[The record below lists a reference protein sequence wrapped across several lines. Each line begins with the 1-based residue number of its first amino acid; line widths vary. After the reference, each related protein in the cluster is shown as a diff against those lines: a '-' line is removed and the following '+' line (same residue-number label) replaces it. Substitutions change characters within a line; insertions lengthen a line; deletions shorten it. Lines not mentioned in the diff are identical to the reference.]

1 MSQKLFNSLFN
12 NDEDETMENDQ
23 DFSDSLNFKFA
34 NTYDPSL
41 FVSEL
46 KQSNKKESKIADF
59 MKGTT
64 TLGFKFQG
72 GVVLA
77 VDSRASMGKFNS
89 SESVRKVIEINDYL
103 LGTMAGGAA
112 DCLFWEE
119 NLARILKIYELN
131 NGERMSVAGA
141 SQLFSSM
148 LFNYRGHGLSV
159 GTMIAGSDDKGTHLY
174 YCDQNGNRI
183 KGDIFSIGSGGSY
196 AMGVLDT
203 NYHYN
208 LSLEEAVELGKRAIS
223 EATYMDSGSGGVV
236 RVYHVH
242 EKGWDCLVDAMDNND
257 LIWKRK
263 QNDRDFF
270 GKALIN

>member
-1 MSQKLFNSLFN
+1 MSKKLFNTLFN
-12 NDEDETMENDQ
+12 NSEDDNEEQTTLSPSLKFN
-23 DFSDSLNFKFA
+23 FSQTL
-34 NTYDPSL
+34 DPSQ
-41 FVSEL
+41 FVQNL
-46 KQSNKKESKIADF
+46 KKTSGPEKQIANF
-59 MKGTT
+59 SKGTT

-72 GVVLA
+72 GILIA

-119 NLARILKIYELN
+119 NLARLLKLYELN

-148 LFNYRGHGLSV
+148 LFQYRGHGLSV

-183 KGDIFSIGSGGSY
+183 NGDVFAIGSGGSY
-196 AMGVLDT
+196 AMGVLDV
-203 NYHYN
+203 N
-208 LSLEEAVELGKRAIS
+208 LKFDMSLDEAVLLGKRAIS
-223 EATYMDSGSGGVV
+223 EATYLDSGSGGVV

-242 EKGWDCLVDAMDNND
+242 ENGWTCIVDAEDNNE
-257 LIWKRK
+257 LIWERK
-263 QNDRDFF
+263 QKQMDFY
-270 GKALIN
+270 GKSLF